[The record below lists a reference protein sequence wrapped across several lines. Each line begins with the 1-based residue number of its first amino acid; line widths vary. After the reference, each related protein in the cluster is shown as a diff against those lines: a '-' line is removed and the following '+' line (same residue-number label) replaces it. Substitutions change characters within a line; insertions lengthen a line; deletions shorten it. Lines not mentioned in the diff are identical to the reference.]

1 MNHIAEDEP
10 IVCMQAA
17 DGEGQCAGPVE
28 YRMALSG
35 TGISYP
41 RCDKHWSERLEIQE
55 GISARYPVL
64 PPSDWSP
71 LDAGEAW
78 DEEDY

>member
-1 MNHIAEDEP
+1 MTSEEP
-10 IVCMQAA
+10 IVCMQHA
-17 DGEGQCAGPVE
+17 DGEGKCAGHVE

-41 RCDKHWSERLEIQE
+41 RCDKHWEERVEIQQ
-55 GISARYPVL
+55 GIDQRYPVL
-64 PPSDWSP
+64 PPADFDP
-71 LDAGEAW
+71 LYAGEAW